1 MLDKHC
7 KVLCLIL
14 AIVLIAVLIK
24 AVVSKGQ
31 LWKGDEEYDEYSCL
45 DSGRV
50 ASNPTKCC
58 SGKNIC
64 YDWKRG
70 TYL

>member
-31 LWKGDEEYDEYSCL
+31 LWKGDEEYFKNSSCTCNKHNC
-45 DSGRV
+45 DC
-50 ASNPTKCC
+50 NK
-58 SGKNIC
+58 
-64 YDWKRG
+64 
-70 TYL
+70 